1 MLRDCQAWLIRFFN
15 SFILAFYQIE
25 EESLFRY
32 HFVMKEIT
40 VSLHIS
46 REDYLTFYQGQVQ
59 TVVATAVDGRIVR
72 FPAGILK
79 GMVGHEGIHGT
90 FKIRFDADNKF
101 DGIVRIN

>member
-1 MLRDCQAWLIRFFN
+1 MLAIIPF
-15 SFILAFYQIE
+15 
-25 EESLFRY
+25 
-32 HFVMKEIT
+32 MKEII

-59 TVVATAVDGRIVR
+59 TVVATAMDGRIVR